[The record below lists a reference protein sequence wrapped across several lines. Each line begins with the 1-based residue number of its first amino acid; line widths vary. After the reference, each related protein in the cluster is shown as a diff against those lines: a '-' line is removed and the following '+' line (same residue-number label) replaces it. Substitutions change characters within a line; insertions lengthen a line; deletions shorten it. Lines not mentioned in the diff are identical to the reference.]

1 MSRRPLISLAA
12 ACLVAGAG
20 LSGCDSASSVT
31 FTNVSD
37 SWLEVRFFVGKRP
50 GSEQLV
56 SQRTFQVRPSET
68 TKFKVH
74 RRASRGNT
82 SLVHMQVQQVTP
94 SWEGPGKQH
103 WMELLTQEPIKIVV
117 SGAGDKLAFE
127 TGDGEVAEIP
137 KRELKRRFEYK
148 IAGVPASGPPAK

>member
-1 MSRRPLISLAA
+1 MSRRPLISRLAA
-12 ACLVAGAG
+12 CIVAGAG
-20 LSGCDSASSVT
+20 LTGCGTPSSVT
-31 FTNVSD
+31 FTNLSE
-37 SWLEVRFFVGKRP
+37 SWLDVRFFVGKGP
-50 GSEQLV
+50 GSQELV

-68 TKFKVH
+68 TKFKVN
-74 RRASRGNT
+74 RRAARGNA

-117 SGAGDKLAFE
+117 SGTGDKLDFE

-148 IAGVPASGPPAK
+148 VAGVPVAGPTK